1 MAGKEIRISIMSAL
15 NAAGIEATK
24 EQVARMADSVGK
36 SMSKAAADN
45 RHHWADIKAAWDMGV
60 GAIKKIAS
68 AAASVLKSAFH
79 FETQTTQFKTLIGN
93 IDDARA
99 HMADL
104 KELGDTPPFSLD
116 EFAKASR
123 SLMVMT
129 QGALGYKDS
138 LQLIGDAAAAT
149 GQPIEEMGQVVGRLY
164 ALIRDGEPVG
174 RAALQLQNMGVITPE
189 VTEKLKDMQKAE
201 RSNAEI
207 WAVVEEQ
214 LGRYSGAMKETEQ
227 TGEGLMG
234 AIKSKWDNIVRA
246 FGQALQGTAK
256 DGMGKI
262 LDAAKDLEENGT
274 LEVWASKVGEAVS
287 KVVEAIGVAVK
298 MAGKLADAFHWV
310 QDKSAQVGAAV
321 GGFVGTLMGG
331 GTLSE
336 AAGSVGKS
344 WEEEGRLRADM
355 RKDEAQKEEEIKK
368 AVVRRVAEEK
378 AKREIEAEKKVA
390 ARSEAERTRIQES
403 LAKAQVKI
411 DEKLAKE
418 HEKVQTKD
426 VFESRISALDERIER
441 YKAQLKKVEEER
453 NRSERGREAD
463 ARHKTGIFGP
473 YNYGG
478 RANGGE
484 DFTDWQRA
492 QRFAER
498 ADRDAEKAARR
509 DARAQSRYDR
519 IMDDLVK
526 GKKVSD
532 ADRKFSDDFKKFQDQ
547 KDNAKN
553 MRDALEAAQKE
564 RDSLQKEMH
573 KTLKDIDK
581 NIKSALGVG

>member
-36 SMSKAAADN
+36 SMGKAAADN

-68 AAASVLKSAFH
+68 AAASVLRSAFH

-123 SLMVMT
+123 SLIVMT
-129 QGALGYKDS
+129 NGALGYKDS

-189 VTEKLKDMQKAE
+189 VTDKLKEMQKAE

-355 RKDEAQKEEEIKK
+355 RKDEAKKEEEIKK

-390 ARSEAERTRIQES
+390 ARSEAERARIQES

-418 HEKVQTKD
+418 HEKEQKKRDDAKLRRDIARQHKLLAEAQKEGSKANRDLTAAEAKRKEAWGWYRD
-426 VFESRISALDERIER
+426 RRSMA
-441 YKAQLKKVEEER
+441 AQL
-453 NRSERGREAD
+453 RE
-463 ARHKTGIFGP
+463 
-473 YNYGG
+473 
-478 RANGGE
+478 
-484 DFTDWQRA
+484 
-492 QRFAER
+492 ER
-498 ADRDAEKAARR
+498 ADAKAQEQYDKDFKRLSRRRNWREATNLSVRDEAVRRVAIAKEEEAAAKKAAIETAENTKKAAEKL
-509 DARAQSRYDR
+509 QELSE
-519 IMDDLVK
+519 
-526 GKKVSD
+526 
-532 ADRKFSDDFKKFQDQ
+532 
-547 KDNAKN
+547 N
-553 MRDALEAAQKE
+553 LEK
-564 RDSLQKEMH
+564 SLEV
-573 KTLKDIDK
+573 
-581 NIKSALGVG
+581 N